1 MKRLLVVALIL
12 VVGVGMVF
20 AGGQGEAGG
29 GEGEQETITLVGAT
43 HLPAD
48 FVFYRMMEVF
58 GEKVQEYYDGPLE
71 IELHHSG
78 DLGEEKDFVEFMIEG
93 VSVDFAIAAPS
104 WAATWDKR
112 VSFMDPPFLFQDIEH
127 WDRSLAEGAFDP
139 IAEDLQEKGLRII
152 GYGGGGTRNLILDDP
167 IEGQEDF
174 GDVLLRVM
182 GSPIQAAA
190 FNAVGFKATPMNYLE
205 VYNAIK
211 TGVIDGLENE
221 SASLR
226 SMKFYEVAPNII
238 LTRHTVTVRPLFFS
252 EKRFQSFPPD
262 LQAAIL
268 KAGEEAAAWH
278 RETEVREDAEA
289 LAEMEAQGLITTI
302 ELPEED
308 IAQMQADARPAL
320 VDFAQEVG
328 AEDILANVD
337 ALRD

>member
-1 MKRLLVVALIL
+1 MKKLLVVALIL

-20 AGGQGEAGG
+20 AGGQGEAAA
-29 GEGEQETITLVGAT
+29 GEGEQETIRLVGAT

-71 IELHHSG
+71 VELHHSG

-112 VSFMDPPFLFQDIEH
+112 VSFMDPPFLFQDIDH
-127 WDRSLAEGAFDP
+127 WNRSLAEGAFDP
-139 IAEDLQEKGLRII
+139 IAEDLKDKGLRII
-152 GYGGGGTRNLILDDP
+152 GYGGGGTRNLILAEPLD
-167 IEGQEDF
+167 GREDF

-182 GSPIQAAA
+182 GSPIQADS

-205 VYNAIK
+205 VYNGIK
-211 TGVIDGLENE
+211 TGVVDGLENE

-226 SMKFYEVAPNII
+226 SMKFYEVAPNIV
-238 LTRHTVTVRPLFFS
+238 LTRHAITVRPLFFS
-252 EKRFQSFPPD
+252 EKRFQSFPPE
-262 LQAAIL
+262 LQEAIL
-268 KAGEEAAAWH
+268 RAGEEAAAWH

-289 LAEMEAQGLITTI
+289 LKEMEEQGLITLI

-308 IAQMQADARPAL
+308 IAQMQADARPVLEA
-320 VDFAQEVG
+320 FAAEVG